1 MNLSNL
7 KVILA
12 TERADRDG
20 RKDDLFNGNLEDGG
34 WGWGIRP
41 VASDKERHEE
51 RQDEADSNDQKP
63 DDIEDTSLTPGLWWN
78 FKLQTLQISLPPTH
92 TFLTEPS
99 RVWSWLPDTPR
110 QFSWRLI
117 GSQDPWEFVS
127 ACWIPACYWL
137 GHSLF
142 YLGRRS
148 NERERGWIRYFTG
161 WMWFKDTFCWFE
173 R

>member
-1 MNLSNL
+1 M
-7 KVILA
+7 ILA

-34 WGWGIRP
+34 WGWGVRP

-51 RQDEADSNDQKP
+51 RQDEADSNNQKP

-99 RVWSWLPDTPR
+99 RVLSLLPDTPR
-110 QFSWRLI
+110 QFSWILI
-117 GSQDPWEFVS
+117 GSLDPWDSVS
-127 ACWIPACYWL
+127 ACWISACYWL

-142 YLGRRS
+142 LLGRRS
-148 NERERGWIRYFTG
+148 NERQRGWKRYLTG
-161 WMWFKDTFCWFE
+161 WMWFKNTFYWFE